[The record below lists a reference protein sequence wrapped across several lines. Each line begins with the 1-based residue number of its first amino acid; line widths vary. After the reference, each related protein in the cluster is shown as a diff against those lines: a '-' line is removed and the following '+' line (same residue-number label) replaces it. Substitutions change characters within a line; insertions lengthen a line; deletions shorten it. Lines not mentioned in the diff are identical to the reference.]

1 MVFRLDIPA
10 KMCYCIVTKGKQK
23 PKGQVIIMTIK
34 TKRRLAIGSGTT
46 LCATLAL
53 LIVMR
58 FTPENEQRLTAS
70 AYETSSISTENTT
83 NKGNPQSTDKNEESD
98 SVDSESN
105 TNPQTEINPD
115 DLIESGVSEI
125 KKDLP
130 EPDTDQSDPPEPPK
144 TEDKSMPTE
153 PAYTPERPKPKPPTA
168 TTTLTTTS
176 NTPKHGDTKDG
187 MIYITGFGWI
197 KDEGGGGRGEDA
209 SDMYENGNKIGYFG

>member
-1 MVFRLDIPA
+1 
-10 KMCYCIVTKGKQK
+10 
-23 PKGQVIIMTIK
+23 MTMK

-70 AYETSSISTENTT
+70 APETSAESTVNTS
-83 NKGNPQSTDKNEESD
+83 NNEKPQSTDIPDNDKELD
-98 SVDSESN
+98 SSDSESN
-105 TNPQTEINPD
+105 ADPQPESASD
-115 DLIESGVSEI
+115 DIIAVGGIEVTQGFPKS
-125 KKDLP
+125 
-130 EPDTDQSDPPEPPK
+130 DTDQSDPPEPPK

-153 PAYTPERPKPKPPTA
+153 PTYTPEQLKPKPPTA
-168 TTTLTTTS
+168 TTTPTTTS

-197 KDEGGGGRGEDA
+197 KDEGGGGRGEAA

>member
-1 MVFRLDIPA
+1 
-10 KMCYCIVTKGKQK
+10 
-23 PKGQVIIMTIK
+23 MTMK

-70 AYETSSISTENTT
+70 ASETSSESTVNTS
-83 NKGNPQSTDKNEESD
+83 NNEKPKSTDIPDNDKELD
-98 SVDSESN
+98 SSDSESN
-105 TNPQTEINPD
+105 ADPQPESASD
-115 DLIESGVSEI
+115 DIIAVGGIGVMQGF
-125 KKDLP
+125 P

-153 PAYTPERPKPKPPTA
+153 PTYTPEQPKPKPPTA
-168 TTTLTTTS
+168 TTTPTTTS
-176 NTPKHGDTKDG
+176 NTPKHGDTKDS

>member
-1 MVFRLDIPA
+1 
-10 KMCYCIVTKGKQK
+10 
-23 PKGQVIIMTIK
+23 MTMK

-70 AYETSSISTENTT
+70 APETSAESTVNTS
-83 NKGNPQSTDKNEESD
+83 NNEKPQSTDIPDNDKELD
-98 SVDSESN
+98 SSDSESN
-105 TNPQTEINPD
+105 ADPQPESASD
-115 DLIESGVSEI
+115 DIIAVGGIEVTQGF
-125 KKDLP
+125 P
-130 EPDTDQSDPPEPPK
+130 EPDTEQSNPPNPPK

-153 PAYTPERPKPKPPTA
+153 PTYTPEQPKPKPPTA
-168 TTTLTTTS
+168 TTTPTTTS

-197 KDEGGGGRGEDA
+197 KDEGGGGRGEAA